1 VQNVDVNYS
10 GVVKAR
16 KENFKEQGLTEQT
29 HYIASTG
36 IEGRDA
42 NPDIFVL
49 MDAYAVNGLAKEQ
62 IKYLCALT
70 HLNPTYEYGVTF
82 ERGVCVEY
90 GDRKQLYI
98 SGTASI
104 NNRGEVVY
112 TGDVEAQ
119 TRRMWENVE
128 KLLEEGGATFGDVM
142 QMIVYLRDMSDY
154 PAVKQMFEER
164 FPEMPKQYVLAPVCR
179 PSWLIEMECIATK
192 ANHNSCFKD
201 L

>member
-1 VQNVDVNYS
+1 VQNVDVNYG

-16 KENFKEQGLTEQT
+16 RENFIGQGLTEHT

-42 NPDIFVL
+42 NPAIQVL
-49 MDAYAVNGLAKEQ
+49 MDAYAVDGLAEQQ
-62 IKYLCALT
+62 IKYLHALT

-82 ERGVCVEY
+82 ERGVSIEY

-104 NNRGEVVY
+104 NNKGLVLHAGNV
-112 TGDVEAQ
+112 TAQ
-119 TRRMWENVE
+119 TQRVWENVE
-128 KLLEEGGATFGDVM
+128 KLLEEGGAAFCDVM
-142 QMIVYLRDMSDY
+142 QMIVYLRDISDY
-154 PAVKQMFEER
+154 RTVSRLFNER
-164 FPEMPKQYVLAPVCR
+164 FPEIPKHYVLAPVCR
-179 PSWLIEMECIATK
+179 SSWLIEMECIATK
-192 ANHNSCFKD
+192 ANNNEAFAD